1 MNLKNIN
8 TYKENSDDSFD
19 INDKEQL
26 VKKYVYLVKYVAAR
40 ISLRVPDTV
49 LFDEL
54 VSAGCIGLMDA
65 IEKYDSS
72 KNVKFKTYAEFR
84 IKGAIL
90 DELRGM
96 DIYSRGMRK
105 KIKDIDSAALQV
117 EKQKECPAEDSEIA
131 AELGIDINEYYK
143 TVSDI
148 HGASILRLDAF
159 MLNKN
164 NENLKYQT
172 FKESLVARDNPLEEL
187 SKKEL
192 KQQVVLAISE
202 LTKKEQMALSLY
214 YTEGLTLKEV
224 GLVMELSESRICQI
238 HSNVLNKLKNK
249 LEKYYNKV

>member
-1 MNLKNIN
+1 MNLRNIN
-8 TYKENSDDSFD
+8 TYKENSDDSFN
-19 INDKEQL
+19 INEQEQL

-65 IEKYDSS
+65 ITKYDSS

-105 KIKDIDSAALQV
+105 KIKDIDSAVLQI
-117 EKQKECPAEDSEIA
+117 EKQKESPAEDGEIA
-131 AELGIDINEYYK
+131 EELGVDIKEYYK

-148 HGASILRLDAF
+148 HGASVLRLDAF

-172 FKESLVARDNPLEEL
+172 FKESLTDNDNPSEKLF
-187 SKKEL
+187 KKEL
-192 KQQVVLAISE
+192 KQQVVLAILK
-202 LTKKEQMALSLY
+202 LTKKEQMLLSLY

-224 GLVMELSESRICQI
+224 GCVMELSESRICQI
-238 HSNVLNKLKNK
+238 HSSILNKLKDK
-249 LEKYYNKV
+249 LGNYYNKV